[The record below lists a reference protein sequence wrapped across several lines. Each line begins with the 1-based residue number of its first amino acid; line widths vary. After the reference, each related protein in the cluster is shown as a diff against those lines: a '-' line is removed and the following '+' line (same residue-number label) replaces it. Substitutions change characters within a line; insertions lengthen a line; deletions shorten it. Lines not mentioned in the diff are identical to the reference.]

1 MKTIVN
7 IFRLIFYLMVA
18 VIAVWIGSEVNYAR
32 RINPKG
38 KFGTL
43 QEYLAR
49 HPDTTRIYKTEKN
62 GNQYIIAH
70 GKVDAPLAL
79 PSSPPAYVFDSSG
92 KLIDWAKDPGDNSNF
107 QDKWRSDKREAITR
121 KEIEKTFQPA
131 GRADGSPAAG
141 EPSAHP

>member
-1 MKTIVN
+1 MKTIMN

-18 VIAVWIGSEVNYAR
+18 VIAVWIGSEVNYGR

-38 KFGTL
+38 KFSTL
-43 QEYLAR
+43 QAYLAR
-49 HPDTTRIYKTEKN
+49 HYDTTRIYKTEKN

-70 GKVDAPLAL
+70 GKVDALLAF

-92 KLIDWAKDPGDNSNF
+92 KLIDWAKDPGDNPSF

-121 KEIEKTFQPA
+121 EEIEKTFQPA
-131 GRADGSPAAG
+131 GGAFFLPGAG
-141 EPSAHP
+141 KKSAHP

>member
-1 MKTIVN
+1 MKTIMN

-38 KFGTL
+38 NFNTL

-49 HPDTTRIYKTEKN
+49 HPDKTRIYKTEKN

-70 GKVDAPLAL
+70 GKVDALLAF

-92 KLIDWAKDPGDNSNF
+92 KLIDWAKDPGDNSSF
-107 QDKWRSDKREAITR
+107 QDKWRSDKREVITR
-121 KEIEKTFQPA
+121 EEIEKTFQPS
-131 GRADGSPAAG
+131 DGAYVLPEASKT
-141 EPSAHP
+141 SAHP